1 MLNAMS
7 QGNDGSMCTIHANSS
22 SGAFGKIAM
31 YAVQSP
37 ERLPLDATNLL
48 IANSL
53 DLIVFIGRG
62 VTSTGAGVRYV
73 SSIREV
79 TGADGTMVSSNEIFA
94 PGPRSE
100 EHTSELQS
108 LMRIS
113 YAIF

>member
-1 MLNAMS
+1 MNPDRVIGGEVRGEEVLPMLNAMS

-53 DLIVFIGRG
+53 ALIVFIGRG

-73 SSIREV
+73 PPIREV
-79 TGADGTMVSSNEIFA
+79 
-94 PGPRSE
+94 RSE
-100 EHTSELQS
+100 ERQVGEEGGSTCQ
-108 LMRIS
+108 
-113 YAIF
+113 YQGA

>member
-1 MLNAMS
+1 
-7 QGNDGSMCTIHANSS
+7 
-22 SGAFGKIAM
+22 M

-37 ERLPLDATNLL
+37 DRLPLDDTHLL

-94 PGPRSE
+94 PGPDRRAVPASPMQTRNLAAPVPAGLAP
-100 EHTSELQS
+100 HLLTSPGGGW
-108 LMRIS
+108 
-113 YAIF
+113 A